1 MTVMSKTQQLQ
12 RYLHQHIPLSAA
24 MQVSVLDINQQTLTL
39 AAPLAPN
46 INHQETV
53 FGGSASTLAILS
65 AWSLLHTRLAE
76 EGIAS
81 RLVIQRNEM
90 AYLKPMTQEFTA
102 TAVLVDEEDWP
113 TFLTTLRRKG
123 KARISVVASLYS
135 DQKMAGKF
143 SGDFVALF
151 GDK

>member
-1 MTVMSKTQQLQ
+1 MTKTQQLE

-24 MQVSVLDINQQTLTL
+24 MRVSVLEIDKHELTL

-90 AYLKPMTQEFTA
+90 AYLKPMTEEFTA
-102 TAVLVDEEDWP
+102 TAVLVDEEGWQR
-113 TFLTTLRRKG
+113 FLTTLRRKG
-123 KARISVVASLYS
+123 KARISVVASLYCN
-135 DQKMAGKF
+135 QIMAGEF

>member
-1 MTVMSKTQQLQ
+1 MTAMTETQQLQ

-24 MQVSVLDINQQTLTL
+24 MQVSVLEINQQTLTL

-90 AYLKPMTQEFTA
+90 AYLKPMTKDFTA
-102 TAVLVDEEDWP
+102 TAELVDQDDWA
-113 TFLTTLRRKG
+113 TFLQTLRRKG
-123 KARISVVASLYS
+123 KARISVEASLS
-135 DQKMAGKF
+135 CDQIMAGKF

>member
-1 MTVMSKTQQLQ
+1 MTKTQQLQ

-24 MQVSVLDINQQTLTL
+24 MGISVQEINKQALTL

-90 AYLKPMTQEFTA
+90 AYLKPMNDEFTA
-102 TAVLVDEEDWP
+102 TAVLVDETDWP
-113 TFLTTLRRKG
+113 TFLSTLRRKG
-123 KARISVVASLYS
+123 KARISVVASL
-135 DQKMAGKF
+135 DCKQIHAGKF